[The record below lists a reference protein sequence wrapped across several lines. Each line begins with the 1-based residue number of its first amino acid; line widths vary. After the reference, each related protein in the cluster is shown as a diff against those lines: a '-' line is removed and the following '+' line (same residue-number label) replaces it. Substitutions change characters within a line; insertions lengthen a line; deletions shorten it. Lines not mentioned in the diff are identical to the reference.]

1 MATSNYR
8 YVLITAARN
17 EEGFIENTIKS
28 MIEQSHLPL
37 KWIIVSDQSTD
48 NTDNIVKQYE
58 KNHPFIELLR
68 IEGSQD
74 RDFASKVYAVQTA
87 YNKLKEIDF
96 DFIGILDADIT
107 MEKDY
112 YETMLDK
119 FDKDE
124 KLGLAGGAFININEG
139 VAVRMASHPYS
150 VRGAVQLFRRKCYE
164 DIGGL
169 IPLRWG
175 GEDGIACVAVRM
187 KGWKVQTFEEQI
199 VYHHRTTGS
208 VGTNY
213 VTKRIRDGKV
223 EYSLGYIP
231 SFQFIKA
238 FARWKEKP
246 VFFGIFF
253 RLAGYWML
261 KLKRE
266 KRSIPKE
273 LHEYFKIEQK
283 SRMMNSFKLF

>member
-1 MATSNYR
+1 MATNNYR

-28 MIEQSHLPL
+28 MIEQTYLPF

-48 NTDNIVKQYE
+48 NTDNIVKKYE
-58 KNHPFIELLR
+58 KDFSFIELLR
-68 IEGSQD
+68 IDGAQD

-87 YNKLKEIDF
+87 YDKLKVLDY

-107 MEKDY
+107 MEKNY
-112 YETMLDK
+112 YETMIDK

-124 KLGLAGGAFININEG
+124 KLGLVGGAFINMNEG
-139 VAVRMASHPYS
+139 VAVKMPSHPYS

-164 DIGGL
+164 EIGGL
-169 IPLRWG
+169 IPLKWG

-213 VTKRIRDGKV
+213 VTKRLRDGKV

-238 FARWKEKP
+238 ITRWREKP
-246 VFFGIFF
+246 VFWGVFF
-253 RLAGYWML
+253 RLAGYWIL
-261 KLKRE
+261 KLKRV

-283 SRMMNSFKLF
+283 SRMMESFKLF

>member
-1 MATSNYR
+1 MVGDCK

-28 MIEQSHLPL
+28 IVAQTHLPL

-48 NTDNIVKQYE
+48 NTDNIVSE
-58 KNHPFIELLR
+58 FAKNSTFIELLR
-68 IEGSQD
+68 INGTQN
-74 RDFASKVYAVQTA
+74 RNFASKVFAIQTA
-87 YNKLKEIDF
+87 YEKVQGLDF

-107 MEKDY
+107 MSRDY
-112 YETMLDK
+112 YEKILGK
-119 FDKDE
+119 FNANE
-124 KLGLAGGAFININEG
+124 KLGLAGGGFININEG
-139 VAVRMASHPYS
+139 IEVKMTSHPYS

-164 DIGGL
+164 EIGGL

-187 KGWKVQTFEEQI
+187 KGWEVQTFENLI

-208 VGTNY
+208 VGTTY

-223 EYSLGYIP
+223 EYCLGYIP
-231 SFQFIKA
+231 SFQFVKSLK
-238 FARWKEKP
+238 RWREKP
-246 VFFGIFF
+246 VFFSVFF

-266 KRSIPKE
+266 KIGIPKE
-273 LHEYFKIEQK
+273 LHEYFKYEQK
-283 SRMMNSFKLF
+283 SRMAESLKLF

>member
-1 MATSNYR
+1 MPTNHKYI
-8 YVLITAARN
+8 LLTAARN

-28 MIEQSHLPL
+28 VIAQTLLPL

-48 NTDNIVKQYE
+48 NTDNIVSKYAE
-58 KNHPFIELLR
+58 DSSFLELLR
-68 IEGSQD
+68 IDGSKK
-74 RDFASKVYAVQTA
+74 RNFASKVFAIQTA
-87 YNKLKEIDF
+87 YEKIKDLDF

-107 MEKDY
+107 MSEDY
-112 YETMLDK
+112 YEKIISK
-119 FDKDE
+119 FVKNE
-124 KLGLAGGAFININEG
+124 KLGLAGGGFININEG
-139 VAVRMASHPYS
+139 KEFKMPYHPYS

-164 DIGGL
+164 EIGGL

-187 KGWKVQTFEEQI
+187 KGWDVQTFEDLI

-238 FARWKEKP
+238 FKRWREKP
-246 VFFGIFF
+246 VIFGIFF

-266 KRSIPKE
+266 KLGIPKD
-273 LHEYFKIEQK
+273 LYEYFKTEQK
-283 SRMMNSFKLF
+283 TRMMESLKSF

>member
-1 MATSNYR
+1 MPTDHK
-8 YVLITAARN
+8 YVLLTAARN

-28 MIEQSHLPL
+28 IIEQTHLPL
-37 KWIIVSDQSTD
+37 MWIIVSDQSTD
-48 NTDNIVKQYE
+48 NTDDIVKKYE
-58 KNHPFIELLR
+58 KNHSFIELLR
-68 IEGSQD
+68 IEGAQD
-74 RDFASKVYAVQTA
+74 RDFASKVYAVKTA
-87 YNKLKEIDF
+87 YIKLKELDF

-107 MEKDY
+107 LEKDY

-139 VAVRMASHPYS
+139 VPVRMASHRYS
-150 VRGAVQLFRRKCYE
+150 VRGAVQLFRRKTYE
-164 DIGGL
+164 EIGGL

-231 SFQFIKA
+231 SFQFVKA

-246 VFFGIFF
+246 MFFGIFF

-273 LHEYFKIEQK
+273 LQEYFKIEQK
-283 SRMMNSFKLF
+283 SRMIESFKLF